1 MAILRIDC
9 GENGLRL
16 RPDPGAESAPRHG
29 AAAPDLR
36 GLAAAAA
43 DGPTVVMLHGWRY
56 DPALSAA
63 DPHPLLYRDGPVP
76 AARSRGGRVASW
88 PVGLDLRDGGLA
100 VGYGWRARYPHL
112 AAFRGAGCNG
122 FAAAYR
128 EAGRAGAALAPL
140 LAALGEARAAPVDV
154 FAHSLGARVALCALR
169 ALAEAGCAD
178 ALSRLGRLILMG
190 PAVFAGEA
198 RAALAA
204 CDRLGVAAPQIYAFH
219 ARGNA
224 AFDALFAFAAPPEAE
239 RGDGPLGRAGLG
251 ERRPGW
257 IDLAFDDPAAVAAF
271 ARLGVGL
278 APAASGPCH
287 WSFYARPGA
296 MALHRA
302 ILARAPGFCP
312 EGLRAAAAPE
322 TAPARPAARFGWS
335 PRPAARA
342 AAPA

>member
-9 GENGLRL
+9 GDHGLQT
-16 RPDPGAESAPRHG
+16 RPDPRDPAERLAP
-29 AAAPDLR
+29 APH
-36 GLAAAAA
+36 A

-56 DPALSAA
+56 DPAVHAA

-76 AARSRGGRVASW
+76 SSRSRSGRVASW
-88 PVGLDLRDGGLA
+88 PEGLGLGQRGLA
-100 VGYGWRARYPHL
+100 VGYGWRARFPHL
-112 AAFRGAGCNG
+112 ASLRGVGCNG

-140 LAALGEARAAPVDV
+140 LAALGEARPAPVDL
-154 FAHSLGARVALCALR
+154 FAHSLGARVALCAVR
-169 ALAEAGCAD
+169 ALAEGGRAD

-190 PAVFAGEA
+190 AAAFAGEA
-198 RAALAA
+198 RAALEA
-204 CDRLGVAAPQIYAFH
+204 CDRIGVAAPQVYAFH

-224 AFDALFAFAAPPEAE
+224 AFDALFAMAAPPEAE
-239 RGDGPLGRAGLG
+239 RGEGPLGRAGLG
-251 ERRPGW
+251 LRRADW
-257 IDLAFDDPAAVAAF
+257 IDLAFDDPAAAPAF
-271 ARLGVGL
+271 ARLGVAL
-278 APAASGPCH
+278 APPSSAPCH

-312 EGLRAAAAPE
+312 EGLRAAGAPE
-322 TAPARPAARFGWS
+322 LRAARAAAGWGWRL
-335 PRPAARA
+335 RPAARA